1 MRGEGGQL
9 LGEALSAVR
18 SRRPSRQR
26 GSRAGTGQQAAGPS
40 TARSDQS
47 MRPHAWVVTHSVGPG
62 APWFVCLSVRL
73 RSDLV
78 RRSFGDRSG
87 ATAGASLRSDPAPPS
102 RQTRRSGR
110 SADGG
115 DDPPRAEDVRSL
127 RARRG
132 AAAPPPVEVRDSEGI
147 AMSLTGA
154 WRIVEMDL
162 WDPEAIDLLVPGCIQ
177 FGADGSGRFR
187 FVAVQGWM
195 DCHRG
200 QRDGRPYV
208 EFTWEGDDD
217 GDPASGRGWAALEET
232 VRCVDTST
240 FTLATTRA
248 SERCAP
254 RRRGAAGHLPRR
266 GGEQDGSPDGQSL
279 EQVIDAIFNPKA
291 ATWAAPPPSFGD
303 RSGTAAGAPFE
314 GWDRRRG
321 AHNQPRLRRVLA
333 VMTPAAKEVGD
344 GCALSGPSAILPPLR
359 PQGPPTQGAANR

>member
-162 WDPEAIDLLVPGCIQ
+162 WILRPSTSWCPAASNSVPT
-177 FGADGSGRFR
+177 GAVGSGSLPYRGGWTAIAASATGARTSSSPGKATTTAIPPAAVAGQRWRKR
-187 FVAVQGWM
+187 FVAWTHLLSPWRRLGL
-195 DCHRG
+195 
-200 QRDGRPYV
+200 P
-208 EFTWEGDDD
+208 
-217 GDPASGRGWAALEET
+217 SGA
-232 VRCVDTST
+232 
-240 FTLATTRA
+240 
-248 SERCAP
+248 
-254 RRRGAAGHLPRR
+254 RR
-266 GGEQDGSPDGQSL
+266 GGE
-279 EQVIDAIFNPKA
+279 E
-291 ATWAAPPPSFGD
+291 
-303 RSGTAAGAPFE
+303 
-314 GWDRRRG
+314 RRDTY
-321 AHNQPRLRRVLA
+321 P
-333 VMTPAAKEVGD
+333 
-344 GCALSGPSAILPPLR
+344 
-359 PQGPPTQGAANR
+359 GAAVSRTARRTANPLSR